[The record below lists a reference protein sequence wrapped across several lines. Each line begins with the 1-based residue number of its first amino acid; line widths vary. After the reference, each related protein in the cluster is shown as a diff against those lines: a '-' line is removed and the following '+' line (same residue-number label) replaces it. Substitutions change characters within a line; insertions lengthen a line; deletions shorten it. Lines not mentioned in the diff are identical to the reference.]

1 MPPDNE
7 KMVLNVSFEYDN
19 EGELLI
25 PVFKGRE
32 IGFWYVNN
40 STEFLPNYVL
50 NYTKIFSNVL
60 TFNATKAEY
69 EFFHNK
75 WGQLGIIY
83 FADATSERNTKLLEW
98 DKFKEI
104 PQFPMISCTNASPK
118 LKNISAYPTYVRSGF
133 SGVYDSLLFT
143 LLIRIMGWNKV
154 GLLYSAN
161 EYGKSV
167 ATKFM
172 EFAKE

>member
-75 WGQLGIIY
+75 
-83 FADATSERNTKLLEW
+83 
-98 DKFKEI
+98 
-104 PQFPMISCTNASPK
+104 
-118 LKNISAYPTYVRSGF
+118 SG
-133 SGVYDSLLFT
+133 
-143 LLIRIMGWNKV
+143 
-154 GLLYSAN
+154 
-161 EYGKSV
+161 
-167 ATKFM
+167 
-172 EFAKE
+172 